1 MAISLKDYHL
11 SKKTFINL
19 RWIALLGQLI
29 SVLFVEYF
37 LKFNFDFYIY
47 CLIIILIG
55 IITNFYLQLKI
66 RENQLSNFFST
77 IYLAYDIMQLGCL
90 LFLTGGI
97 TNPFIFLIVIPSVFS
112 SKYLNLISTIFLVLL
127 SGIIL
132 VIISFNYMELP
143 HPDNTHFHAPDYYLF
158 SIPLSVFIG
167 LLFLVYFG
175 VKFGDEYRIRKEA
188 LDKMQ
193 SIIAKEHE
201 LVSLGGQAAAS
212 AHSLGTPL
220 STISLIAKELKEELG
235 NDEKYKEDIN
245 LLVSQSNRCNE
256 ILKKLSLNPKA
267 DNKFFGKLSLVE
279 YLQEIILSFK
289 EISNKK
295 FILNNFSDK
304 NQIII
309 NRSIEIIFGL
319 RNFIG
324 NANKFAKNNINIS
337 ISSDEEKTN
346 ILIEDDGKGFAPDI
360 LSKLGEPYI
369 RSSYKDHN
377 VNSGMGLGI
386 FIAKTLLEKNHANIE
401 FINLKNNKGATVN
414 IFWDNFNLKNI

>member
-1 MAISLKDYHL
+1 MFKH
-11 SKKTFINL
+11 SKSCLNL
-19 RWIALLGQLI
+19 TVDKIHI
-29 SVLFVEYF
+29 V
-37 LKFNFDFYIY
+37 